1 MPMVKKYRVR
11 VEEIINP
18 LPDIYTVTFSS
29 EKKFIYNP
37 GQFLHLALDNYDG
50 VGQWPESRCFSMQSN
65 PNEPQIKITFA
76 VKGNFTNRM
85 KNELHEG
92 EKVWLKLPYGDI
104 FQRVHDKTNCVFI
117 AGGTG
122 ITPFLSL
129 FNDSSFNEYVDPKI
143 YLGFKTKAH
152 NIYGEELH
160 RVPLDIHREPQSALS
175 NNVTKIFYEDTD
187 GILDINKIYNECGN
201 GATYFIS
208 GPPEMIKNF
217 KKYLLEHGL
226 PEGNVVTDDWE

>member
-1 MPMVKKYRVR
+1 MAIVKKYRAM
-11 VEEIINP
+11 VEKIINP
-18 LPDIYTVTFSS
+18 LPDIFIVTFSS

-76 VKGNFTNRM
+76 VKGKFTNRM

-92 EKVWLKLPYGDI
+92 KEVWLKLPYGDI
-104 FQRVHDKTNCVFI
+104 FQRGHDKTNCVFI

-122 ITPFLSL
+122 VTPFLSL
-129 FNDSSFNEYVDPKI
+129 FNDRSFNEYINPRI
-143 YLGFKTKAH
+143 YLGFRTKKY
-152 NIYGEELH
+152 NIYGKELH
-160 RVPLDIHREPQSALS
+160 RVPLSMHREPQGELS

-201 GATYFIS
+201 EATYFIS
-208 GPPEMIKNF
+208 GPPMMMKSF
-217 KKYLLEHGL
+217 KKYLMEK
-226 PEGNVVTDDWE
+226 NVSESRVITDDWE